1 MSKIYN
7 DAKYKNVEAIEIY
20 AFDLYGQG
28 DITYAL
34 KDYFSGSGIR
44 SLNDIPK
51 ELRFTSSELEEAFK
65 NGQVRVYT
73 NPNKSSFM
81 QALAFKY
88 ETTKFDP
95 LGGQSED
102 DVTFGVCKYYI
113 PASSYPGSSKSASKL
128 QKLYAWPDN

>member
-20 AFDLYGQG
+20 AFDLYGTG
-28 DITYAL
+28 NITYAL
-34 KDYFSGSGIR
+34 KDYFSGAY
-44 SLNDIPK
+44 SLDAIPK

-73 NPNKSSFM
+73 NHSKSSFL
-81 QALAFKY
+81 QTLAFKY

-95 LGGQSED
+95 YGGPSAD

-113 PASSYPGSSKSASKL
+113 LASSYPGSSKSASKL
-128 QKLYAWPDN
+128 QKLYAWPDD

>member
-7 DAKYKNVEAIEIY
+7 DAKYKNVEAVEVY

-28 DITYAL
+28 DPTYAL
-34 KDYFSGSGIR
+34 KDYFSGAF
-44 SLNDIPK
+44 SLDAIPK

-73 NPNKSSFM
+73 SRNKTSFM

-95 LGGQSED
+95 YGGQSAD
-102 DVTFGVCKYYI
+102 DVTFGVCKYYT
-113 PASSYPGSSKSASKL
+113 SGSTYPGSSKPAAKL
-128 QKLYAWPDN
+128 LKLYAWPDN